1 MDFKFSPEDE
11 AFRQE
16 FRSWLE
22 HNIPRDWR
30 NDELHDPDT
39 LEEFERRRAWHRQL
53 YDGGWMCIHW
63 PQEYGGRGASLIQ
76 QVIYHEELDRAKAPP
91 TVNFQGIARVGPT
104 LMQWGTPEQKQRYIP
119 KIPPAEEIW
128 CQGLSEPDHG
138 SDLAAVETRAVDR
151 GDHFLV
157 NGSKVWTSNAH
168 RADFTTLLCRT
179 DPDAPK
185 HKGLS
190 YLLVDMKSPGITVRP
205 LVQIT
210 GESGFNQ
217 VFFDDVQVPL
227 ANLVGEKNRGWMVAM
242 TNMMFERTIHGGRTD
257 MMVEVRQLAEL
268 AKKVDRDGRPAW
280 EDSYVRQRLA
290 GFACEAAALKY
301 TSFRQLTSQLKGLP
315 PGPEG
320 SMMKLGTSGLNL
332 RMQDFAMELLGP
344 YSQFEYQASGAIDRG
359 KWSHRMLAARRGTI
373 AAGTNEIQH
382 NIIGERVLGLPK
394 G

>member
-22 HNIPRDWR
+22 HHIPRDWR
-30 NDELHDPDT
+30 DDELHDPDT

-76 QVIYHEELDRAKAPP
+76 QVIYHQELDRAKAPP

-227 ANLVGEKNRGWMVAM
+227 TNLVGEKNRGWMVAM

-257 MMVEVRQLAEL
+257 MMIEVRQLAEL
-268 AKKVDRDGRPAW
+268 AKKMDRDGRSAW
-280 EDSYVRQRLA
+280 EDSYVRQSLA
-290 GFACEAAALKY
+290 RFACEAAALKY
-301 TSFRQLTSQLKGLP
+301 TSFRQLTKQLKGLP

-320 SMMKLGTSGLNL
+320 SMMKLGTSSLNL
-332 RMQDFAMELLGP
+332 RMQEFAMELLGS